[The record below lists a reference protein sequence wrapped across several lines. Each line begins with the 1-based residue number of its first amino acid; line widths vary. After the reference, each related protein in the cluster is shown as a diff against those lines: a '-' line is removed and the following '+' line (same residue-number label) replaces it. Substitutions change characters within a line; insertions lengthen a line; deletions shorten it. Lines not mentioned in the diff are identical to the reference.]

1 MAITLLR
8 TKEYKSDNAP
18 PSHKLIVNVILD
30 LEKMYIIIHVYDTE
44 CVVTR
49 LYSGGWSI
57 IHATDRRCVYCHCI
71 KISIE
76 GLAVYIGHDIVGR
89 VSLRHIYEIARVKS
103 QDPNFAGIPLENI
116 CKTVMGSAKSLG
128 IEVIR

>member
-1 MAITLLR
+1 M
-8 TKEYKSDNAP
+8 
-18 PSHKLIVNVILD
+18 
-30 LEKMYIIIHVYDTE
+30 
-44 CVVTR
+44 
-49 LYSGGWSI
+49 
-57 IHATDRRCVYCHCI
+57 
-71 KISIE
+71 
-76 GLAVYIGHDIVGR
+76 YIGHDIVGR